1 MYIVIYTRTPKAVTS
16 PEFHLFVF
24 FVFAK
29 TALSQWWCVN
39 SCICAWL
46 LGALM
51 FDGPCLFVH
60 WSWVATWTFHWASF
74 IQILSLFVFAC
85 LLLTERCCRL
95 TLFCQSKY
103 DRPLLYCIVTGLVL
117 ELGRASQFLDS
128 IFFCVLRCFFL
139 FQCLY
144 FLLCLSA
151 CDFVFNFPTGH
162 CKTPRLRV
170 LKRAAWSTGL
180 PDDSS
185 IEQPM
190 FIGLV

>member
-60 WSWVATWTFHWASF
+60 WSWIATWTFHWASF

-128 IFFCVLRCFFL
+128 IFFLRSTL
-139 FQCLY
+139 
-144 FLLCLSA
+144 FLLVSMSVFS
-151 CDFVFNFPTGH
+151 FVFV
-162 CKTPRLRV
+162 RLWLRFQ
-170 LKRAAWSTGL
+170 LSHGALQNT
-180 PDDSS
+180 
-185 IEQPM
+185 
-190 FIGLV
+190 

>member
-128 IFFCVLRCFFL
+128 FFFFAFYAVSSCFNVCIFFCVCPLVTSF
-139 FQCLY
+139 
-144 FLLCLSA
+144 ST
-151 CDFVFNFPTGH
+151 FPRGIAKH
-162 CKTPRLRV
+162 LGSV
-170 LKRAAWSTGL
+170 Y
-180 PDDSS
+180 
-185 IEQPM
+185 
-190 FIGLV
+190 